1 MMGKTMKITLVRSL
15 IGRTEKQRRIV
26 KGLGLGKVNS
36 SVIRKDTPE
45 IQGMVRKINFML
57 HVEEMD

>member
-1 MMGKTMKITLVRSL
+1 MGKTVKIALVRSL

-45 IQGMVRKINFML
+45 IQGMVKKINFML

>member
-1 MMGKTMKITLVRSL
+1 MGKTVKITLVRSL

-45 IQGMVRKINFML
+45 IQGMVKKINFML